1 MTYVD
6 ISMLIVQ
13 GAMQTGQHSE
23 GGGGVAEVT
32 KIDATYIPGSIYKKV
47 HF

>member
-1 MTYVD
+1 MQLINMTYVD

-23 GGGGVAEVT
+23 GGGGGCRGNQ
-32 KIDATYIPGSIYKKV
+32 D
-47 HF
+47 